1 MVDLN
6 ALTAANADRWSK
18 AKLTR
23 TTEANNVAL
32 HLFKAKA
39 RYQAVEAKTGVPWA
53 VIAVIHER
61 ESSQDFNT
69 QLGQGDPLNRVSV
82 HVPAGRG
89 PFSTWEDGAYDAL
102 VLCAPFLARRK
113 DWSLSAALTALETY
127 NGVRYAQSNRP
138 SPYVWSGTSIYDP
151 PTGPGGKVL
160 VDHGP
165 IEEIYPSG
173 PRKGQRVVDPQLG
186 CAALLMALMALD
198 PSITFTGAK
207 LTPSAPQS
215 TPKPAQSTPSVT
227 NPAPGSI
234 GAWIAS
240 IFRAIFKRKS

>member
-6 ALTAANADRWSK
+6 ALSAANARRWAA

-23 TTEANNVAL
+23 KTEASNIAM
-32 HLFKAKA
+32 HLFQAKK
-39 RYQAVEAKTGVPWA
+39 RYQAVEARTGVPWA

-61 ESSQDFNT
+61 EASQNFNT

-89 PFSTWEDGAYDAL
+89 PFSTWEEGAYDAL
-102 VLCAPFLARRK
+102 VLCPPFLARHK

-127 NGVRYAQSNRP
+127 NGIGYAAKGIP
-138 SPYVWSGTSIYDP
+138 SPYLWAGTDQYVSGKYVADGKYDP
-151 PTGPGGKVL
+151 NKVD
-160 VDHGP
+160 V
-165 IEEIYPSG
+165 
-173 PRKGQRVVDPQLG
+173 QMG

-198 PSITFTGAK
+198 PTITFTGAK
-207 LTPSAPQS
+207 LTPVPPQS
-215 TPKPAQSTPSVT
+215 TPKPPTPSIT

-240 IFRAIFKRKS
+240 IFNAIFLRK

>member
-1 MVDLN
+1 MVDLS
-6 ALTAANADRWSK
+6 ALTAKNADRWQK

-23 TTEANNVAL
+23 TTEANNIAL

-61 ESSQDFNT
+61 ESSQDFST

-89 PFSTWEDGAYDAL
+89 PFKTWEEGAYDAL

-127 NGVRYAQSNRP
+127 NGIGYAAKGVP
-138 SPYVWSGTSIYDP
+138 SPYLWAGTDQYRSGKYVKDGVYDP
-151 PTGPGGKVL
+151 NKV
-160 VDHGP
+160 DA
-165 IEEIYPSG
+165 
-173 PRKGQRVVDPQLG
+173 QMG
-186 CAALLMALMALD
+186 CAALLMSLMALD

-207 LTPSAPQS
+207 ITQAAPVPPVTPHQ
-215 TPKPAQSTPSVT
+215 PSVT
-227 NPAPGSI
+227 NPAPGSL
-234 GAWIAS
+234 GAFIAS
-240 IFRAIFKRKS
+240 ILSAIFKRNS